1 MPNQLKDFT
10 IGVSVTNGLVN
21 LSIKFDITLTSQAAA
36 LVANDL
42 AGLCKIDDAD
52 LSSILH
58 SSGMAKEQKMQIA
71 TKLNMAVMI
80 LQS

>member
-1 MPNQLKDFT
+1 MPNQSRNST

-21 LSIKFDITLTSQAAA
+21 LSIKFDITLTSQAAT

-42 AGLCKIDDAD
+42 AGLCKIDDTD

-58 SSGMAKEQKMQIA
+58 FSGMTKEQKMQIA
-71 TKLNMAVMI
+71 TKLNMAATI